1 MDTCEVRRVSIP
13 VDGIGAHGG
22 QQTVLIVTGDADL
35 REAAE
40 RALAS
45 AGYRVMTAAH
55 SGHATLACLK
65 GARVDILVAGLQ
77 MDDVSGPRLAERLRR
92 HHPDIRAVYLA
103 EPGTPECE
111 GVLVRPFTRD
121 ELLMRLNAVAYF

>member
-1 MDTCEVRRVSIP
+1 MDTCQVRRVTIP
-13 VDGIGAHGG
+13 VDGVGACAG
-22 QQTVLIVTGDADL
+22 QRTVLVVTADADL

-40 RALAS
+40 RALAN
-45 AGYRVMTAAH
+45 AGYHVMTAAH
-55 SGHATLACLK
+55 SGHATLACLQ

-92 HHPDIRAVYLA
+92 HHPGLQAVYLA

-121 ELLMRLNAVAYF
+121 ELLGRLNAAYF